1 VSTLDNLRKSAKR
14 WLKALRAGDADAR
27 ARLGAA
33 WPEAPASP
41 SLRDV
46 QHALARER
54 GHDNWVSLTRAA
66 ASTEGHSPLEQL
78 FHAAGNGDVA
88 AATAILDAYPGL
100 INERGAIG
108 ESGLRTAL
116 HFGSG
121 HEPIVRLLLD
131 RGADPNIR
139 DEGDNAYPLHFAAE
153 RGDLRVV
160 QLLVEHGADPAG
172 AGTTHELDVLGWAV
186 CFEYAFHPDVA
197 RYLLAHGA
205 RHTVLTAVAMGEVDA
220 LRALSAAGANL
231 DARMDGTN
239 QRRTPLHLALVKRQP
254 AALVALL
261 ELGAN
266 PNLEDAAGLT
276 PLDYAA
282 LAGDTASA
290 TTLLNAGARV
300 TVASAIVLGRSEDL
314 GRLIREDP
322 DVVSM
327 TSRERWG
334 RLVVQASTRA
344 SGPAL
349 DALLTALTRYRGGL
363 SVVNVD
369 AGPDTAVDGA
379 GGYSP
384 LHAAAFHGNHEAV
397 EVLLRHGADVR
408 RRDTKYCATP
418 AGWADYAGHPAV
430 RDRILASDDVDL
442 FDAVAFDRADLAA
455 AVLERDP
462 DALHRPFKAYASCA
476 PHEGRWWPSP
486 DQTPLDWA
494 RAQKKTSVL
503 ELLEQRADALAPDDV
518 SDRADRVAAFLQV
531 ACWDHHVHGKA
542 VHRMHAR
549 SAERLLARDPW
560 IAREQLVTAIVC
572 GELDEVRRV
581 VAAAPES
588 ARTAGGSRN
597 WTPILY
603 LAYTRFPHRS
613 TVANA
618 IEIARVL
625 LDAGANPNDFY
636 MAMDARYTVLT
647 GVAGEGE
654 QDAPRQPYAAG
665 LFDLLLEHGA
675 APFDIQVL
683 YNTHFSGDMMWWLD
697 LVHRHTA
704 DTPRGEAWK
713 NPDWPMLDMGAY
725 GCGAR
730 FILETAIKRRRPELA
745 RWALERG
752 AHPNPPPARDHRF
765 PKQSL
770 YEYAV
775 MEGQEEIA
783 TLLLDHGAPATSPT
797 LDDRQRL
804 VAACLAGERAVIEAL
819 LQRAPREDVTHALF
833 EAARR
838 DRPDA
843 VALLLDLGLSPDRED
858 ARGKRPLH
866 EAAAAN
872 AAAVVELL
880 LERGAEVDPREST
893 YHATPIGWAAYFD
906 RREAMDVLARRSRD
920 IWSLTFNGY
929 VDRVRE
935 VLAEDPNL
943 ARATQPDG
951 RTVLWWLPDDE
962 DKALPLV
969 ELLLGAGADP
979 HVIVDGRTA
988 ADAARRR
995 GMFDVAQK
1003 LGSKAPGTRH

>member
-1 VSTLDNLRKSAKR
+1 MSILDNLRKSAKR
-14 WLKALRAGDADAR
+14 WLKALREGDAAAR
-27 ARLGAA
+27 ARLRAA
-33 WPEAPASP
+33 WPDAPDAP

-54 GHDNWVSLTRAA
+54 GHDNWIALTRAA
-66 ASTEGHSPLEQL
+66 ASPAEGQSALARL
-78 FHAAGNGDVA
+78 LHAAGRGDVETA
-88 AATAILDAYPGL
+88 AAILDADPDL

-108 ESGLRTAL
+108 DSGLRTAL

-121 HEPIVRLLLD
+121 HEPIVRLLLE
-131 RGADPNIR
+131 RGADPDIR

-153 RGDLRVV
+153 RGDLAVV
-160 QLLVEHGADPAG
+160 RLLVERGADPVG
-172 AGTTHELDVLGWAV
+172 AGTFHELDVLGWAT
-186 CFEYAFHPDVA
+186 CFEYAFHPEVA

-205 RHTVLTAVAMGEVDA
+205 RHTVPTAVAMGEVDA
-220 LRALSAAGANL
+220 LRALSAAGADL
-231 DARMDGTN
+231 DARMDAAN

-254 AALVALL
+254 ASLAALL

-266 PNLEDAAGLT
+266 PDLEDAAGLT

-282 LAGDTASA
+282 LASDTSSA
-290 TTLLNAGARV
+290 TALLNAGARV

-314 GRLIREDP
+314 ERLIREDP

-363 SVVNVD
+363 SVVNVEAD
-369 AGPDTAVDGA
+369 ADTAVDGA

-384 LHAAAFHGNHEAV
+384 LHAAAFHGNLEAV
-397 EVLLRHGADVR
+397 EVLLGHGADVR
-408 RRDTKYCATP
+408 KRDTRYCATP
-418 AGWADYAGHPAV
+418 AGWADYAGHHVV

-455 AVLERDP
+455 TILGRDP
-462 DALHRPFKAYASCA
+462 DALRRPFKTYASCA
-476 PHEGRWWPSP
+476 PREGRWWPSP
-486 DQTPLDWA
+486 EHTPLEWA
-494 RAQKKTSVL
+494 RAGKKTLVLSV
-503 ELLEQRADALAPDDV
+503 LEQRAAALAPDDV
-518 SDRADRVAAFLQV
+518 SERADRVAAFLQV
-531 ACWDHHVHGKA
+531 ACWDHHVHGRA

-549 SAERLLARDPW
+549 SARRLLAHDPW

-572 GELDEVRRV
+572 GELDQVRRI
-581 VAAAPES
+581 VADAPGS
-588 ARTAGGSRN
+588 ARTPGGSRN

-603 LAYTRFPHRS
+603 LAYTRVSHPL
-613 TVANA
+613 TTANA
-618 IEIARVL
+618 VAIARVL
-625 LDAGANPNDFY
+625 LDAGANPNDVY

-654 QDAPRQPYAAG
+654 QDAPRQPYAEE
-665 LFDLLLEHGA
+665 LFELLLERGA

-683 YNTHFSGDMMWWLD
+683 YNTHFSGDMLWWLD
-697 LVHRHTA
+697 LVHRHTV

-730 FILETAIKRRRPELA
+730 FIVETAIKTRRPELA

-752 AHPNPPPARDHRF
+752 ANPNPPPARDQRF

-770 YEYAV
+770 YEFAV
-775 MEGQEEIA
+775 MEGQDEIA

-804 VAACLAGERAVIEAL
+804 VAACLAGERAVVEAL
-819 LQRAPREDVTHALF
+819 LERAPGEDVTQVLV

-838 DRPDA
+838 NRREA
-843 VALLLDLGLSPDRED
+843 VALLLDLGLSPEREE
-858 ARGKRPLH
+858 AGGRRALH

-872 AAAVVELL
+872 ATTVVELL
-880 LERGAEVDPREST
+880 LERGVEVDPREAT
-893 YHATPIGWAAYFD
+893 YNATPLGWAAHFD
-906 RREAMDVLARRSRD
+906 HRQTMDVLARRSRD
-920 IWSLTFNGY
+920 IWILTFHGY

-935 VLAEDPNL
+935 VLAEDPDL

-951 RTVLWWLPDDE
+951 RTVFWWLPDDE
-962 DKALPLV
+962 DKALRLV
-969 ELLLGAGADP
+969 DLLLGAGADAR
-979 HVIVDGRTA
+979 VTVDGRTA
-988 ADAARRR
+988 ADAAARR
-995 GMFDVAQK
+995 GMFNVANRLRTMPRNRQ
-1003 LGSKAPGTRH
+1003 

>member
-14 WLKALRAGDADAR
+14 WLKALREGDAAAL
-27 ARLGAA
+27 ARLRAA
-33 WPEAPASP
+33 WPDAAARP

-54 GHDNWVSLTRAA
+54 GYESWVALASAT
-66 ASTEGHSPLEQL
+66 ASTAAVPSPLEQL
-78 FHAAGNGDVA
+78 FHAAGKGDVA
-88 AATAILDAYPGL
+88 TATGILDAHPGL

-108 ESGLRTAL
+108 DSGLRTAL

-121 HEPIVRLLLD
+121 HEPVVRLLLE

-153 RGDLRVV
+153 RGDLAVV
-160 QLLVEHGADPAG
+160 RLLVEHGADPVG

-186 CFEYAFHPDVA
+186 CFEYAFHPGVA
-197 RYLLAHGA
+197 AYLLAHGA
-205 RHTVLTAVAMGEVDA
+205 RHTVHTAVALGDVDA
-220 LRALSAAGANL
+220 LRALAAAGAEL

-254 AALVALL
+254 AALAALV

-282 LAGDTASA
+282 LAGDTTAA
-290 TTLLNAGARV
+290 TRLLDAGARV
-300 TVASAIVLGRSEDL
+300 TVASAIVLDRSEDL
-314 GRLIREDP
+314 ERLIREDP
-322 DVVSM
+322 EVVSM

-334 RLVVQASTRA
+334 RLVVNASTRA
-344 SGPAL
+344 SGRAL
-349 DALLTALTRYRGGL
+349 DRLLTALTRYRGGL

-418 AGWADYAGHPAV
+418 AGWADYAGHHGV
-430 RDRILASDDVDL
+430 RDLILDADIDL
-442 FDAVAFDRADLAA
+442 FDAIAFDRADRAA
-455 AVLERDP
+455 AILDRDP
-462 DALHRPFKAYASCA
+462 EALRRPFKAYASCA
-476 PHEGRWWPSP
+476 PREGQWWPSP
-486 DQTPLDWA
+486 EHTPLEWA
-494 RAQKKTSVL
+494 RAQKKAAVLSVL
-503 ELLEQRADALAPDDV
+503 EQCAAALAPDDV
-518 SDRADRVAAFLQV
+518 RERADRVAAFLQV

-549 SAERLLARDPW
+549 SAQRLLASDPW

-581 VAAAPES
+581 VADAPES
-588 ARTAGGSRN
+588 ARTASGSRN

-603 LAYTRFPHRS
+603 LAYTRFPHPL
-613 TVANA
+613 TAANA
-618 IEIARVL
+618 VEIARVL

-636 MAMDARYTVLT
+636 PAMDARYSVLT

-654 QDAPRQPYAAG
+654 QDAPRQPYAAE
-665 LFDLLLEHGA
+665 LFDLLLARGA
-675 APFDIQVL
+675 EPFDIQVL
-683 YNTHFSGDMMWWLD
+683 YNTHFSGDMLWWLD
-697 LVHRHTA
+697 LVYRHTI
-704 DTPRGEAWK
+704 DTPRGRAWE

-730 FILETAIKRRRPELA
+730 FIIETAIKRHRPELA

-752 AHPNPPPARDHRF
+752 ANPNPVPARDPRF
-765 PKQSL
+765 PKHSL

-775 MEGQEEIA
+775 LEGQDEIA
-783 TLLLDHGAPATSPT
+783 TLLLDHGAPATTPT

-804 VAACLAGERAVIEAL
+804 VAACLNGDRAVVEEL
-819 LQRAPREDVTHALF
+819 LTPAPAEDVTHVLF

-843 VALLLDLGLSPDRED
+843 VALLLALGLSPELED
-858 ARGKRPLH
+858 ARGKRALH

-872 AAAVVELL
+872 ATAVVELL

-893 YHATPIGWAAYFD
+893 YNATPLGWAAYFD
-906 RREAMDVLARRSRD
+906 RRQAMDVLAARSRD
-920 IWSLTFNGY
+920 IWILTFHGY
-929 VDRVRE
+929 VDRVRA

-962 DKALPLV
+962 DKALQMI
-969 ELLLGAGADP
+969 ELLLGGGADP
-979 HVIVDGRTA
+979 NVTVDGSTA

-995 GMFDVAQK
+995 GMLRAAEVLNSAR
-1003 LGSKAPGTRH
+1003 T

>member
-1 VSTLDNLRKSAKR
+1 MSTLDNLRKSARR
-14 WLKALRAGDADAR
+14 WLKALREGDAAAR
-27 ARLGAA
+27 ARLRAA
-33 WPEAPASP
+33 WPGAPAKP
-41 SLRDV
+41 SLRDL

-54 GHDNWVSLTRAA
+54 GYDNWIALTRAV
-66 ASTEGHSPLEQL
+66 ASTAEGQSPLERL
-78 FHAAGNGDVA
+78 FHAAGRGEVEA
-88 AATAILDAYPGL
+88 AAAILDAHPRL
-100 INERGAIG
+100 LNERGAIG

-121 HEPIVRLLLD
+121 HEPIVRLLLE

-153 RGDLRVV
+153 RGDLAVV
-160 QLLVEHGADPAG
+160 RLLVEHGADPVG

-186 CFEYAFHPDVA
+186 CFEYAFHPEVA
-197 RYLLAHGA
+197 RYLLARGA
-205 RHTVLTAVAMGEVDA
+205 RHTIHTAVAMGEVDA
-220 LRALSAAGANL
+220 LGALAAAGADL
-231 DARMDGTN
+231 DARMDRTN

-254 AALVALL
+254 AALSALL

-266 PNLEDAAGLT
+266 PSLEDAAGLT

-282 LAGDTASA
+282 LAGDASA
-290 TTLLNAGARV
+290 AATLLDAGARV
-300 TVASAIVLGRSEDL
+300 TVTSAIVLGRSEDVE
-314 GRLIREDP
+314 RLIREDP

-334 RLVVQASTRA
+334 RLVVQASARA

-369 AGPDTAVDGA
+369 ADSETAIDGV

-384 LHAAAFHGNHEAV
+384 LHAAAFHGNREAV

-408 RRDTKYCATP
+408 KRDARYCATA

-430 RDRILASDDVDL
+430 RDRILDTDIDL
-442 FDAVAFDRADLAA
+442 FDAIAFDRADRAA
-455 AVLERDP
+455 AILGRDP
-462 DALHRPFKAYASCA
+462 DALRRPFKAYGSCA
-476 PHEGRWWPSP
+476 PREGRWWPLP
-486 DQTPLDWA
+486 EQTPLDWA
-494 RAQKKTSVL
+494 RAQRRTSVL
-503 ELLEQRADALAPDDV
+503 ELLEQRAAALAPDDV
-518 SDRADRVAAFLQV
+518 SERADRVATFLNF

-549 SAERLLARDPW
+549 SAQRLLARDPW

-572 GELDEVRRV
+572 GELDEVQRI
-581 VAAAPES
+581 VATAPES
-588 ARTAGGSRN
+588 ARTAGGARN

-603 LAYTRFPHRS
+603 LAYTRFPHS
-613 TVANA
+613 LTNVNA
-618 IEIARVL
+618 VDIARVL

-654 QDAPRQPYAAG
+654 QDAPRQPYAAE
-665 LFDLLLEHGA
+665 LFDLLLERGA
-675 APFDIQVL
+675 EPFDIQVL
-683 YNTHFSGDMMWWLD
+683 YNTHFSGNMLWWLD
-697 LVHRHTA
+697 LVHRHTV
-704 DTPRGEAWK
+704 DMPRGEAWK

-730 FILETAIKRRRPELA
+730 FILETAIKRRQPELA

-752 AHPNPPPARDHRF
+752 ANPNPIPARDPRF
-765 PKQSL
+765 PKHSL

-775 MEGQEEIA
+775 LEGQDEIA
-783 TLLLDHGAPATSPT
+783 RLLLDHGAPATTPA
-797 LDDRQRL
+797 LEGRDRL
-804 VAACLAGERAVIEAL
+804 VAACLAGEPAVVEAL
-819 LQRAPREDVTHALF
+819 LQRAPGEDVTHVFF

-838 DRPDA
+838 NRPDA
-843 VALLLDLGLSPDRED
+843 LALLLRLGVSPDRED
-858 ARGKRPLH
+858 TRGRRALH
-866 EAAAAN
+866 EAASAN
-872 AAAVVELL
+872 ATAAVELL
-880 LERGAEVDPREST
+880 LDRGAEVDPREAT
-893 YHATPIGWAAYFD
+893 YNATPLGWAAHFD
-906 RREAMDVLARRSRD
+906 HRQAMDVLARRSRD
-920 IWSLTFNGY
+920 IWILVFHGY
-929 VDRVRE
+929 VERVGE

-962 DKALPLV
+962 DKARRLV
-969 ELLLGAGADP
+969 DLLLGAGADP
-979 HVIVDGRTA
+979 HVVVDGRTA

-995 GMFDVAQK
+995 GMFDIGV
-1003 LGSKAPGTRH
+1003 